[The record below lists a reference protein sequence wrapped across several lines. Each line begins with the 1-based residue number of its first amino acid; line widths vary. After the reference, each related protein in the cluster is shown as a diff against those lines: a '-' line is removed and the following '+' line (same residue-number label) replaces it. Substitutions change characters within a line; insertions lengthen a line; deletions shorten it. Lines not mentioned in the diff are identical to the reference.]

1 MVPAKSRAVGL
12 AELDRDVRKDGCVH
26 ALLLRAVYRATGLFG
41 EDAAGTDGHL
51 ELADGRLLEVA
62 NVIWCTG
69 FSTDFGWID
78 LPVFAENGRPIQY
91 RGVVASTP
99 GLYFIGL
106 EFLYAATS
114 AVLPGV
120 GRDAGYIAKHI
131 AKRVRP
137 GVTAPSGAE
146 AIPIASHS

>member
-1 MVPAKSRAVGL
+1 M
-12 AELDRDVRKDGCVH
+12 
-26 ALLLRAVYRATGLFG
+26 
-41 EDAAGTDGHL
+41 
-51 ELADGRLLEVA
+51 
-62 NVIWCTG
+62 
-69 FSTDFGWID
+69 
-78 LPVFAENGRPIQY
+78 
-91 RGVVASTP
+91 P

-137 GVTAPSGAE
+137 GVTALSGADE
-146 AIPIASHS
+146 APIASHS

>member
-1 MVPAKSRAVGL
+1 V
-12 AELDRDVRKDGCVH
+12 
-26 ALLLRAVYRATGLFG
+26 
-41 EDAAGTDGHL
+41 
-51 ELADGRLLEVA
+51 LEVA

-69 FSTDFGWID
+69 FSTEFGWID

-91 RGVVASTP
+91 RGVVASMP

-137 GVTAPSGAE
+137 GVTVLSGAE
-146 AIPIASHS
+146 EIPIASVS